1 MGKYFNQLL
10 LMAAVVNISLV
21 RNSRGEASSFFED
34 HARGWHW
41 YEHIPLSKKP
51 EKPVSEAQVSKTQ
64 KPKPEKAQPAS
75 QDPSIILEQDK
86 EKVKQQLAA
95 ALVNPTP
102 QNLYA
107 YMSLQKQT
115 MERAHHFA
123 QVWQEVVLR
132 HPELD
137 DTLKFP
143 TTQTGR
149 HIFYEQEKQQLFQ
162 DIQSLK
168 DTHGLYFFF
177 RENCPYC
184 KAFAPIVKTFAEK
197 YGWQVLSISLDDPL
211 DGESSQE
218 FKDVVKDNGMAQK
231 LGVTRVPA
239 LFVANP
245 SQSMV
250 LPIAHGLIS
259 EAEIEQRILLL
270 TKGGKP

>member
-1 MGKYFNQLL
+1 MKGGFCLTSAWLL
-10 LMAAVVNISLV
+10 ILV
-21 RNSRGEASSFFED
+21 SPCGQASTFFED

-41 YEHIPLSKKP
+41 YEALPVPKKP
-51 EKPVSEAQVSKTQ
+51 EKPVSEAQVSETQVSKTQ
-64 KPKPEKAQPAS
+64 KPKTEQAQAAS
-75 QDPSIILEQDK
+75 QDPSELLEKDK
-86 EKVKQQLAA
+86 EQIKQQLAA

-107 YMSLQKQT
+107 YMALQKQT

-132 HPELD
+132 YPELD

-162 DIQSLK
+162 RIQSLK
-168 DTHGLYFFF
+168 GTHGLYFFF

-197 YGWQVLSISLDDPL
+197 YGWKVLAISLS
-211 DGESSQE
+211 GEVSQE
-218 FKDVVKDNGMAQK
+218 FTDVIKDNGMAQK
-231 LGVTRVPA
+231 LGVTHVPA
-239 LFVANP
+239 LFVVNP
-245 SQSMV
+245 GQSTV
-250 LPIAHGLIS
+250 LPIAHGLVS

-270 TKGGKP
+270 TKGRAP

>member
-1 MGKYFNQLL
+1 MKGGLCL
-10 LMAAVVNISLV
+10 TGVLV
-21 RNSRGEASSFFED
+21 LILVSPCGQTSTFFED

-41 YEHIPLSKKP
+41 YEALPIPKQ
-51 EKPVSEAQVSKTQ
+51 EKPVSEIPVSEIQ
-64 KPKPEKAQPAS
+64 KPKSEKVQSAV
-75 QDPSIILEQDK
+75 QDPSEILEKDK
-86 EKVKQQLAA
+86 EKIKQQLAA
-95 ALVNPTP
+95 ALLEPTP

-107 YMSLQKQT
+107 YMALQKQT

-132 HPELD
+132 YPELD

-149 HIFYEQEKQQLFQ
+149 HIFYAEEKQQLFQ
-162 DIQSLK
+162 RIQSLK

-177 RENCPYC
+177 RKNCPYC

-197 YGWQVLSISLDDPL
+197 YGWQVLSISLDGHL
-211 DGESSQE
+211 DGEFSQE

-231 LGVTRVPA
+231 LGVTRVPV

-245 SQSMV
+245 SQSTV